1 MADFFSGVY
10 GARFPDV
17 VMNQGPLPGTGGL
30 PNPLHDTV
38 DGRINYNSSLLGDIE
53 PYAYGEPGYLSSQNS
68 YLNIPHRIQKIV
80 PCLYLPEPNENRSFT
95 LSHPIDDGDISFTMR
110 LDRNS
115 EVCSGLSNRSM
126 LRAGLGTA
134 IDPMINLCTLN
145 YILAGV
151 QICTQ
156 IPTVRNKWDQFLH
169 HLDKKRF
176 NGTAAQAY
184 NYSDIKHIVRHLIKP
199 FGVAHGSEK
208 QGGQH
213 EGTMSSVQWPVSF
226 VVSLILDGKDANVVN
241 IWNFHDVEAGN
252 DLVLRLKAVPL
263 PPGGKF
269 TLNHYPKSL
278 TEKSFTPGLLRQ
290 MVGVPGPV
298 ITHVWQLVPDIFSL
312 DMESPRELLDDF
324 AGLNPAFLPE
334 LQNPGAP
341 DLAWQQEGYWHVAR
355 AQIHSRKY
363 GLEAYYYNDLANN
376 LRTGHMDVTFQPV
389 FYAVP
394 FRSIHD
400 QNALPVGVREPGAP
414 QNVFNRLGSVVGDKR
429 NRQEMLRL
437 DQGFGSARGG
447 EVLDGWGG
455 PGSDNG
461 YHDYN
466 AGRRS
471 MGYDSIRELDMR
483 FQGGESDDSGIPR
496 RSRNNGSTVRVNQCD
511 HLIDQRINHHGSHF
525 QGSSAS
531 IGSNVGSSASNFSN
545 ESNLPGVSVA
555 NSTSSAFNSSNMV
568 SGGSYAGSGNSVSG
582 NAGLTE
588 DIGVFDDPGPLMAPI
603 SSSAAA
609 GPAPFSVAKPGLKS
623 SAARKSASRG
633 KGVPSSVLAVDG
645 SVTQQQAS
653 LL

>member
-30 PNPLHDTV
+30 PNPLHDTA

-80 PCLYLPEPNENRSFT
+80 PCLHLPEPNENRSFM
-95 LSHPIDDGDISFTMR
+95 LSHPVDDGDISFTMR

-156 IPTVRNKWDQFLH
+156 IPTVRNKWDQFMH

-176 NGTAAQAY
+176 NGTVTQTY
-184 NYSDIKHIVRHLIKP
+184 NYEDIKHIVRHIIKP

-241 IWNFHDVEAGN
+241 IWNYHDVEAGN

-290 MVGVPGPV
+290 MTDNTNVS
-298 ITHVWQLVPDIFSL
+298 HVWQLVPDIYSL
-312 DMESPRELLDDF
+312 DLEKPEELFDAF
-324 AGLNPAFLPE
+324 AGLNPRFVPA
-334 LQNPGAP
+334 LQTPMVP
-341 DLAWQQEGYWHVAR
+341 DLAWQQEGYWHIAR

-376 LRTGHMDVTFQPV
+376 LRTGHMDVTFQPC
-389 FYAVP
+389 FCAAP

-400 QNALPVGVREPGAP
+400 QNTLALGGRAPAALPQP
-414 QNVFNRLGSVVGDKR
+414 NVFNRLGSSVGEKR
-429 NRQEMLRL
+429 NRQQMLWMGQGNGYGHVGAGAFDGL
-437 DQGFGSARGG
+437 DQARTM
-447 EVLDGWGG
+447 E
-455 PGSDNG
+455 
-461 YHDYN
+461 
-466 AGRRS
+466 
-471 MGYDSIRELDMR
+471 YDSIRQPGVRLQDS
-483 FQGGESDDSGIPR
+483 ESYDSGIPR
-496 RSRNNGSTVRVNQCD
+496 RSRNNGSTIRVSQAGAQMHSQMHMQPTQAHIQHQLQTQFQTQFQTQVQTQVRSPAVSDIPQESD
-511 HLIDQRINHHGSHF
+511 KRVSLRASTT
-525 QGSSAS
+525 QGSD
-531 IGSNVGSSASNFSN
+531 SS
-545 ESNLPGVSVA
+545 G
-555 NSTSSAFNSSNMV
+555 M
-568 SGGSYAGSGNSVSG
+568 
-582 NAGLTE
+582 TE
-588 DIGVFDDPGPLMAPI
+588 DIGVFDDAGPLM
-603 SSSAAA
+603 SSVVSASAA

-623 SAARKSASRG
+623 SAARKSTSRG
-633 KGVPSSVLAVDG
+633 KGVPSSVLAADG